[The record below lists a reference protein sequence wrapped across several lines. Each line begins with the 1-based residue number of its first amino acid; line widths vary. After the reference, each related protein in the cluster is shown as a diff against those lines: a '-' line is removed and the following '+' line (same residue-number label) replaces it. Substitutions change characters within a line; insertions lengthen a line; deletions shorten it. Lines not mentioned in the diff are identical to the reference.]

1 MTKRKKNDPEILED
15 DVLVETPVAE
25 TPVEETTEA
34 TEADASIDD
43 ENGEDSPDKILKEI
57 VKEDEQIL
65 NRLIRLQADFENF
78 KKRTQKEK
86 SDIYQFASENLA
98 TKLLP
103 VIDNLERAEASIE
116 GADVTAESFLNGIQM
131 VFKQLKEVLKEEG
144 LEEIVCEGA
153 FDPNYH
159 HGVAVGEDDEKDD
172 QDIMEVFQKG
182 YSFKGKVIRPAMV
195 KVCNK

>member
-1 MTKRKKNDPEILED
+1 MTKQKKNDPEILED
-15 DVLVETPVAE
+15 DVLEETPL
-25 TPVEETTEA
+25 EENIEA
-34 TEADASIDD
+34 TEAEE
-43 ENGEDSPDKILKEI
+43 ENGEDTPDKILKEI

-78 KKRTQKEK
+78 KKRTLKEK

-116 GADVTAESFLNGIQM
+116 GADVTAETFLNGIQM

-144 LEEIVCEGA
+144 LEEISCEGA